1 MLRIMKRAISLIL
14 LLVALSCAGLDA
26 AAKNKGPF
34 IGMHP
39 EGSEEEG
46 PRMVRPDTVGGQK
59 RWFRMSPEVSGRH
72 FGGYTPFAAA
82 DGNGMGALLYLNEE
96 GMRAAM
102 VMCSTFNGKLARIL
116 VNGRTLRTAL
126 FLTSTTAPASKLLIS
141 TSNFAQ
147 SVTQAYLTLSEVL
160 GHMDLLLED
169 DSVAEVLDDAG
180 VVHFEAR

>member
-1 MLRIMKRAISLIL
+1 MLDLMKRALSLIL
-14 LLVALSCAGLDA
+14 LLLALSCAGLDA

-72 FGGYTPFAAA
+72 FKGYTPFAAA

-116 VNGRTLRTAL
+116 VNGRPVDTVRIDRPPADRKIVIISGLTIEDFKAFDKSGRMKRLGGDELTA
-126 FLTSTTAPASKLLIS
+126 
-141 TSNFAQ
+141 Q
-147 SVTQAYLTLSEVL
+147 
-160 GHMDLLLED
+160 
-169 DSVAEVLDDAG
+169 
-180 VVHFEAR
+180 